1 MPSENVQKLK
11 NLIIEGYKIHSISL
25 SVKNQVEK
33 VEILLVH
40 GKEKKIM
47 AVENDDEFTNF
58 SFHFK
63 PFEDS
68 YGNPIFRYVE
78 DLDAYNKEVEKQSK
92 MGKPPKKNY
101 ETSIGGR
108 KLIEPFLFHLIKAG
122 PGQPLG
128 EANFDIKISK
138 NNHFKDLD
146 FRDPAIVKDFDL
158 SEVVFTGQV
167 HKVLYDADTAR
178 FICRGGP
185 ASLHIQKLKV
195 EFINF
200 SRVEALNFLTESAGI
215 KSNFHSGPKPNFKK
229 RLFTIICP
237 LLNLKIPNTFTIGD
251 VTFYYSEHNDDDK
264 IIESSDTCKR
274 NAKWDKNNVRAKTVV
289 EATSFI
295 KAIQIGYRK
304 ISQIVDWIRLRVD
317 ISFPYY
323 QRNTHINPLSFNF
336 QKQYSRFELTT
347 QIYCRENNTKNACIY
362 DLNVK
367 IGHPL
372 VFQYDPEEY
381 FAGIYK
387 KFKHMLSKSQQEMS
401 KEELRIVSSLHWL
414 SLAINSNKSLD
425 KLLYLWTALE
435 FILSESKLE
444 KKFNGRDREE
454 IRGKIMEL
462 NLNNEQLKI
471 IKAKIEQLN
480 DPPLMVTIQNELDKN
495 KIKLERDELE
505 VLKKMRK
512 LRNDVIHGKAS
523 GEIGDEDIEKFIS
536 IVERLLVSIVDVPLE
551 SPTTMP

>member
-11 NLIIEGYKIHSISL
+11 NLIKEGYKIHSKSL
-25 SVKNQVEK
+25 SVENANKENQVAK

-229 RLFTIICP
+229 RLFTIMCP

-289 EATSFI
+289 EATSFL
-295 KAIQIGYRK
+295 KAIQIGHRK

-347 QIYCRENNTKNACIY
+347 QIYCRENNTKSACIY

-372 VFQYDPEEY
+372 VFQYDPEGY

-401 KEELRIVSSLHWL
+401 KKELRIVSSLHWL
-414 SLAINSNKSLD
+414 SLAINSNKSMD

-454 IRGKIMEL
+454 IMGKIKEL
-462 NLNNEQLKI
+462 NLNNEQLEI

-480 DPPLMVTIQNELDKN
+480 NPPLMVTIQNELDKN

-512 LRNDVIHGKAS
+512 LRNDVIHGKAID
-523 GEIGDEDIEKFIS
+523 EIGDEDIGKFIS
-536 IVERLLVSIVDVPLE
+536 IVERLLVSIV
-551 SPTTMP
+551 

>member
-11 NLIIEGYKIHSISL
+11 NLIGEGYKIHSISL

-40 GKEKKIM
+40 EREKKIM
-47 AVENDDEFTNF
+47 AVENDDEFMNF

-92 MGKPPKKNY
+92 MGKPPNKNY
-101 ETSIGGR
+101 EISIGGR
-108 KLIEPFLFHLIKAG
+108 KLIEPFLFQLIKAG

-229 RLFTIICP
+229 RLFTIMCP

-264 IIESSDTCKR
+264 IIESSNSGKL
-274 NAKWDKNNVRAKTVV
+274 NAKWDKNNVMAKTVV
-289 EATSFI
+289 EATSFL
-295 KAIQIGYRK
+295 KAIQIGYSK

-347 QIYCRENNTKNACIY
+347 QIYCRENNTKSACIY

-372 VFQYDPEEY
+372 VFQYDPEDY

-444 KKFNGRDREE
+444 KKFNESDREE
-454 IRGKIMEL
+454 IRRKIKEL
-462 NLNNEQLKI
+462 NLNNEQLEI
-471 IKAKIEQLN
+471 IEAKIEQLN
-480 DPPLMVTIQNELDKN
+480 NPPLMVTIQNELDKN

-523 GEIGDEDIEKFIS
+523 GEIGDEDIGKFIS
-536 IVERLLVSIVDVPLE
+536 IVERLLVSIV
-551 SPTTMP
+551 